1 MHGYH
6 QTPCRVRIEVGWEGD
21 YRDGEEGNGDNLV
34 SKKLSIFRT
43 YLPPTPS
50 WVGLTY
56 ILYCSKQWEDPLHLK
71 GASLTF
77 LVTSI

>member
-1 MHGYH
+1 MA
-6 QTPCRVRIEVGWEGD
+6 TPCRVRIEVGWEGD

-43 YLPPTPS
+43 SLPPTTS

-56 ILYCSKQWEDPLHLK
+56 IVYCTVNNGKTPC
-71 GASLTF
+71 T
-77 LVTSI
+77 

>member
-1 MHGYH
+1 MA
-6 QTPCRVRIEVGWEGD
+6 TPFRVRIEVGWEGD

-43 YLPPTPS
+43 SLPPTPS
-50 WVGLTY
+50 RVGLTY
-56 ILYCSKQWEDPLHLK
+56 ILYCSKQWKGPLHLK
-71 GASLTF
+71 GASLAY